1 MAPNT
6 AANSANASNSFFG
19 ILILVV
25 TRIPESLRCGLRC
38 REESHGDCGR
48 DLGLV
53 FAALGGIGTILR
65 FVSGVVQSI
74 EAGLETIASGAGDGI
89 ARSGASIGAIGLLM
103 RLGGI
108 ACFAIV
114 VSQVH
119 GAASWLRGFER
130 STRSLMR

>member
-25 TRIPESLRCGLRC
+25 TRISESLRCGLRC

-53 FAALGGIGTILR
+53 FAALGGIGTVLR
-65 FVSGVVQSI
+65 FVSGVVQLI

-119 GAASWLRGFER
+119 GAASRLRGFER